1 MEPIIVNKISPEIVF
16 MDNSI
21 NNAET
26 KIASP
31 LKPIKNIKEFL
42 WLFKPTIK
50 AKELTGTTKNK
61 SI

>member
-26 KIASP
+26 KIANP
-31 LKPIKNIKEFL
+31 LKPIKNIKGHQIQDASGL
-42 WLFKPTIK
+42 WL
-50 AKELTGTTKNK
+50 
-61 SI
+61 